1 MVMVCVP
8 TVTRFMHYEN
18 YTTSLLCVWLCVC
31 VIYFII
37 YAFLFSFQLPAQIV
51 PSSRLPVNPIPKT
64 VGVFSA
70 PLVVF
75 FISVHLLI
83 HIK

>member
-18 YTTSLLCVWLCVC
+18 YTTSLLRVYVC

-37 YAFLFSFQLPAQIV
+37 YVFLFSFQLPAQIV